1 MRRPGTA
8 GCFNSLNQKA
18 GMPDVIARMSFA
30 ELMTDA
36 AGAF

>member
-8 GCFNSLNQKA
+8 GCFKSLHQQA
-18 GMPDVIARMSFA
+18 GVSGVIARRSFA